1 MSAQDA
7 LLTKNFTL
15 VLDNTVWPLVLAATD
30 ELLGATDEL
39 ERLDGATLDGV
50 LERLEGATLLGVLE
64 RLDGATLDGVLERLE
79 GATLDG
85 TDEDDT
91 VA

>member
-1 MSAQDA
+1 M
-7 LLTKNFTL
+7 
-15 VLDNTVWPLVLAATD
+15 LDNTVWPFVLAATD

-39 ERLDGATLDGV
+39 ERLDEATLDGV

-79 GATLDG
+79 GATLEG

-91 VA
+91 AA